1 MSRRLSSSSRKK
13 VRRNAFYYVL
23 LVAASL
29 LSIFPILWM
38 VLTSIKIPQ
47 QMYSSPP
54 RLIPSVVTTAHY
66 GEVLKN
72 PLMLRY
78 FLNSAIVSSISTVA
92 SIFTGMLAAYGFSRF
107 RFKLKKPLYI
117 FVLGSKMLPV
127 MVLVIPLYIIFI
139 KMNLVDNR
147 LGLIVAYMALTLPL
161 AVWLFRGFLE
171 RIPRELD
178 QAAMIDGCGSFQT
191 LIRVILPLLR
201 PAILAVAMYVFLLT
215 WNDFLFALILTVSE
229 SVRTISIGMTFY
241 MEELFVNWGALMA
254 TSTLMTLPPMVI
266 FILFHKHLTL
276 GLSEGAVK
284 Y

>member
-1 MSRRLSSSSRKK
+1 MSRRLASSSR
-13 VRRNAFYYVL
+13 RRKRNTTVIYVL
-23 LVAASL
+23 LIIVSV
-29 LSIFPILWM
+29 LSFFPILWM

-54 RLIPSVVTTAHY
+54 RLLPSIVTTSHY
-66 GEVLKN
+66 QEVLEN

-78 FLNSAIVSSISTVA
+78 FLNSAIVSSISTLA

-107 RFKLKKPLYI
+107 RFRLKQPLYV

-139 KMNLVDNR
+139 RLKLVDNR
-147 LGLIVAYMALTLPL
+147 LGLIIAYMALTLPL
-161 AVWLFRGFLE
+161 AVWLFRGFME
-171 RIPRELD
+171 RLPRELD
-178 QAAMIDGCGSFQT
+178 HAAMIDGCSSFQT
-191 LIRVILPLLR
+191 LRLVIVPLMR

-215 WNDFLFALILTVSE
+215 WNDFLFALIITVSE

-254 TSTLMTLPPMVI
+254 TSTLMTLPPMI
-266 FILFHKHLTL
+266 IYILFHKHLTL

-284 Y
+284 T